1 MRDYFTYRRDYR
13 KEQRRARLFT
23 IGIIALAI
31 ATLTTAIAGAVID
44 NANAHIVEDK
54 AVRESESK
62 VVETVYVPVYV
73 YYDYYTEIP
82 QNDVKIPVTIPCTED
97 ELELLIR
104 VIYLEAGAESDLCIR
119 CCADVAFNQLQS
131 GLFGSTLTEVLYRPN
146 NYDETVWNAWTIEP
160 SDRVR
165 EIVMDVYNNG
175 ISLPAR
181 IVYYRNTYFHTFMYS
196 VPEFTT
202 DNVYFSSSTWI
213 Q

>member
-1 MRDYFTYRRDYR
+1 MRDYFTYKRDYR
-13 KEQRRARLFT
+13 KEQKKARIFT
-23 IGIIALAI
+23 IGLIALII

-44 NANAHIVEDK
+44 NANAHIVEDGG
-54 AVRESESK
+54 VREPVETI
-62 VVETVYVPVYV
+62 ETVYVPVYV
-73 YYDYYTEIP
+73 YYDYYMNVP
-82 QNDVKIPVTIPCTED
+82 QNEVKIPVSVACSED

-131 GLFGSTLTEVLYRPN
+131 GLFGNTLTEVLYRPN
-146 NYDETVWNAWTIEP
+146 NYDETVWNAWATEP

-181 IVYYRNTYFHTFMYS
+181 IVYYRNYYFHTFQYS